1 MPLLSQQFYNDTTTP
16 KTKKYIETG
25 CYHGNGVQSVVDQYE
40 QVHSIELSEKWFKH
54 CEERF
59 KDNPKVRIHF
69 GNSKYVLPE
78 LLADINEPVTV
89 YLDGH
94 FSAGETAIG
103 EELVDGV
110 SSAPLLTELEIL
122 QARPYDDIIV
132 IDDCRMLGKRDWINK
147 GAKGGLW
154 PEYEFDW
161 TAITEDSIRA
171 RMKPG
176 YEIFKNTNGQY
187 TNGPR
192 DQWILAIPKTA

>member
-1 MPLLSQQFYNDTTTP
+1 MPVLSQQFYNETTIP
-16 KTKKYIETG
+16 KTNQYIETG
-25 CYHGNGVQSVVDQYE
+25 CYHGNGVLTVLDHYD

-54 CEERF
+54 CKEKF
-59 KDNPKVRIHF
+59 QDIPKVHIHF

-78 LLADINEPVTV
+78 LLATINEPVTV

-122 QARPYDDIIV
+122 QARPYNDIII
-132 IDDCRMLGKRDWINK
+132 IDDCRMLGRRDWINK
-147 GAKGGLW
+147 GQTAGMW
-154 PEYEFDW
+154 PEYEYDW
-161 TAITEDSIRA
+161 TAITEDAIRA

-176 YEIFKNTNGQY
+176 YDIFKNTSGQY

-192 DQWILAIPKTA
+192 DQWTLTIPKTA